1 MFKKGDVVKV
11 VAVVPQGPIQAMR
24 MDEEGNVYCMLE
36 WADENGVTQQRWFK
50 AEELAAV

>member
-11 VAVVPQGPIQAMR
+11 VAIVPQGPIQAMR

-36 WADENGVTQQRWFK
+36 WADESGVMQQRWFK